1 MTRFAWV
8 LNLDAEL
15 ELARGRPGYVPQR
28 KLLAQLAQHGASS
41 RQLLGTND
49 VLLDDRAPA
58 RLLSDCVGRA
68 WCPTPLALARLR
80 AAGATPEPHPEPAT
94 LRRVNHRLFAHQLGG
109 GLPEQAYVRSRAELL
124 ERLGNYAQT
133 WLMKRPLSF
142 AGRGQMRIIGPL
154 TDKQWTWVDAS
165 FARDGLLL
173 EPFVR
178 PTLELS
184 LHGFVWPDG
193 RYRLGRCCVQ
203 LVAERGAFRGIRLA
217 EAGELEAGEALAL
230 GERAEAVARALAS
243 AGYFGPYGIDGY
255 RYERGGR
262 TDFCALGDEAQQQLP
277 CVAIGHHGM
286 TRQISLLPHPF
297 MEERMQQLCEGA
309 RFHSDPPICCS
320 VAAAFF
326 RKRSLAS
333 CSSSGVMLR

>member
-15 ELARGRPGYVPQR
+15 ELARARPGYVPQR
-28 KLLAQLAQHGASS
+28 KLLAQLAEHGIGS
-41 RQLLGTND
+41 RQLLAPD
-49 VLLDDRAPA
+49 DLLLDDAAPA
-58 RLLSDCVGRA
+58 RPISDCVGRA

-80 AAGATPEPHPEPAT
+80 AAGVTPEPHPDAAT

-124 ERLGNYAQT
+124 ETLANYAQT
-133 WLMKRPLSF
+133 WLMKRPLTF
-142 AGRGQMRIIGPL
+142 AGRGQMRVIGPL
-154 TDKQWTWVDAS
+154 TDKQWAWVDAS
-165 FARDGLLL
+165 LARDGLLL

-217 EAGELEAGEALAL
+217 EPGELEPGEALAF
-230 GERAEAVARALAS
+230 GERAEAVARELVS

-255 RYERGGR
+255 RYERAGR
-262 TDFCALGDEAQQQLP
+262 TGFCALGELNARYTLGFVTGFPDHPSQL
-277 CVAIGHHGM
+277 
-286 TRQISLLPHPF
+286 TLT
-297 MEERMQQLCEGA
+297 
-309 RFHSDPPICCS
+309 
-320 VAAAFF
+320 
-326 RKRSLAS
+326 
-333 CSSSGVMLR
+333 